1 MVISDIGVSGTRL
14 SATVTWEEND
24 RPKQSLWFESAAAPL
39 TPSAEAYLVGCAMPA
54 LRDREKRVLVEGA
67 VGPELLESMAE
78 AIAWIVTAFG
88 YDNPPPVLECARTN
102 QTPRTAA
109 GRRHAGMLSCGV
121 DSLAL
126 IRLNH
131 ARYAETHPHRIG
143 AGIAI
148 GGFDCVT
155 ATQYAQL
162 LERAHAIGQSAGIEV
177 LDVATNL
184 MEVAKWPNPTRPFVR
199 FSTRQYEA
207 CILAACGHAL
217 SERISG
223 ISIGSTGVKPAV
235 TLRRLHGTHPL
246 LDPLYGSASMRVFHE
261 HSTMMRLEKLRVV
274 AEWDTALRNLMVC
287 NQWER
292 TELHCGRCGKC
303 VRAILEFMALGQLDA
318 SPFRGRSVSAEDVLS
333 TGVTHAIAASAWE
346 DLVPPMMALGRD
358 DLARAIRAIVADYR
372 RNQRIEAMKE
382 RAKQAD
388 ARYLGGMT
396 VRANRFARRMLLPS
410 RAASPRGDVR
420 HDARS

>member
-1 MVISDIGVSGTRL
+1 MVISEIAVAGPRL
-14 SATVTWEEND
+14 SATVTWEDND
-24 RPKQSLWFESAAAPL
+24 RPKQVLWFESAAAPL

-54 LRDREKRVLVEGA
+54 MRDREKRVLVEGA

-78 AIAWIVTAFG
+78 AIAWIMTAFR
-88 YDNPPPVLECARTN
+88 YDEPPPVLECSRTN

-184 MEVAKWPNPTRPFVR
+184 MEVAKWPNPTRPFAR
-199 FSTRQYEA
+199 FSARQYEA

-217 SERISG
+217 SDRVSG
-223 ISIGSTGVKPAV
+223 ISIGSSGVKPAL
-235 TLRRLHGTHPL
+235 TLRRVHGTHPL

-261 HSTMMRLEKLRVV
+261 HATTMRFEKFRAI
-274 AEWDTALRNLMVC
+274 AEWDVALRNLLVC
-287 NQWER
+287 NQWDR
-292 TELHCGRCGKC
+292 TEVNCGRCGKC
-303 VRAILEFMALGQLDA
+303 VRAILELMMLGKLEV
-318 SPFRGRSVSAEDVLS
+318 SPFRGRSVSAGDILS
-333 TGVTHAIAASAWE
+333 IRVTQAIAASAWE
-346 DLVPPMMALGRD
+346 DLVPPMMALGRN
-358 DLARAIRAIVADYR
+358 DLALAIQAIVADYH
-372 RNQRIEAMKE
+372 RNRRIEALKE
-382 RAKQAD
+382 RAKRAD
-388 ARYLGGMT
+388 ARYLGGMA
-396 VRANRFARRMLLPS
+396 VRANRLARRILLP
-410 RAASPRGDVR
+410 APGAGN
-420 HDARS
+420 